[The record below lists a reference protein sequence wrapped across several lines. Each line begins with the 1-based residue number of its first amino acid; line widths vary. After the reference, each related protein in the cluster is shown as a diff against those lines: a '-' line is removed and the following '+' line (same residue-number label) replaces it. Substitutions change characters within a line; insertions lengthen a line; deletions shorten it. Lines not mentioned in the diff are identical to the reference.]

1 VGVSDSTVLPLE
13 GEARLTVSLGGATH
27 PASKSM
33 NKSRIFK
40 QLRIFYP
47 VSRILAKFIRIM
59 MIRQ

>member
-1 VGVSDSTVLPLE
+1 LE

-33 NKSRIFK
+33 NNSRIFK

-47 VSRILAKFIRIM
+47 VLCIFTKFIRIM
-59 MIRQ
+59 MKRQ